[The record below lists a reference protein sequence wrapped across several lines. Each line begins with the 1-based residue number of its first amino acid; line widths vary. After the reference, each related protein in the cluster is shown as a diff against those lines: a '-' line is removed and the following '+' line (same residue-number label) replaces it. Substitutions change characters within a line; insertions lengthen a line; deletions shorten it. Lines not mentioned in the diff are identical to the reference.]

1 LRAKYAQMGHGAEER
16 SPPSPSREA
25 SAEQRGAQTA
35 SAPLMLLVTGLF
47 AGSALISL
55 SLLWFAVRGIQWLL
69 HG

>member
-1 LRAKYAQMGHGAEER
+1 MRVKYAPMDHGAEER
-16 SPPSPSREA
+16 SPSLSREP

-35 SAPLMLLVTGLF
+35 SAPLMLLVVGLF

-55 SLLWFAVRGIQWLL
+55 SLMWFAVRGIQWLL